1 MHDTHEWL
9 IYRLAETKTWKKK
22 VVHKFLFLV
31 GISLCVNIYF
41 IYQKQDLESR
51 KHLPD
56 LSWLSLHDF
65 RFRGFLGCIQEFFP
79 AWKLPNNV
87 PPRPALFLRCDGKN
101 GQIKVSKISG
111 EHCFEC
117 SLHVQII
124 SKSTE
129 NCPVS
134 LNFTLV
140 LGETASIP
148 SSVKRDRLYP
158 APVLLIIQ
166 LVWFKLK
173 FYV

>member
-1 MHDTHEWL
+1 M
-9 IYRLAETKTWKKK
+9 
-22 VVHKFLFLV
+22 
-31 GISLCVNIYF
+31 CVNIYF

-134 LNFTLV
+134 VNLTLV

-148 SSVKRDRLYP
+148 SSVKRGRLYYCTGSLNHTISVVQTEALCITFYKLTEP
-158 APVLLIIQ
+158 LRALIVA
-166 LVWFKLK
+166 L
-173 FYV
+173 

>member
-1 MHDTHEWL
+1 M
-9 IYRLAETKTWKKK
+9 
-22 VVHKFLFLV
+22 
-31 GISLCVNIYF
+31 CVNIFY

-79 AWKLPNNV
+79 AWKLPNNL

-124 SKSTE
+124 SKSIE

-148 SSVKRDRLYP
+148 SSVKRDRLYYCTGSLNR
-158 APVLLIIQ
+158 AISVVQTLVLCITFYKLTKPLRALS
-166 LVWFKLK
+166 LVNRC
-173 FYV
+173 V